1 MLASAA
7 AVGAALARCPAG
19 VAAGAVAA
27 VRVALAYQVSALG
40 EPLHGVE
47 LQEQGLPATTGVSSC
62 RAAFWTTYSKLCPCC
77 CSVNLTETGITAVQD
92 MTVITSEPQQ

>member
-7 AVGAALARCPAG
+7 AVGAALARCHG

-77 CSVNLTETGITAVQD
+77 CSVNLTKTGITAVQD
-92 MTVITSEPQQ
+92 MAVITSEPQI